1 MNLIKAYHWALCQ
14 KDDSD
19 EKVLR
24 GSASLILERRDAS
37 AKSVLLD
44 VNKLQVWAQVWG
56 SNQESPYWKSE
67 TDLWGVEGNFLSN
80 HLCYWRH
87 ERWAAWSTR
96 PLVKSWTLR
105 WTVQVST
112 GKRWRFFF
120 MCSFHCPWQCCWLAS
135 IILLFYF
142 LLVSLSMWMWKVK
155 LPSGVEGNQL
165 TITVS
170 YSTTNDSTALE
181 WLRYDG
187 WNIGQIWKFSF
198 SPEQILLYNM
208 SQSRADC
215 REETS
220 IPLLSVPGHP
230 LQVSDSLM
238 MVTTIMLTMA
248 MM

>member
-44 VNKLQVWAQVWG
+44 VNKLQVWAQVRG

-112 GKRWRFFF
+112 GKRWRFFYVLF
-120 MCSFHCPWQCCWLAS
+120 PLSMAMLLVGIDYFVV
-135 IILLFYF
+135 LLFVGLSVNVDVIGEVALWSRGEPVDDHGE
-142 LLVSLSMWMWKVK
+142 LLHHQRQHG
-155 LPSGVEGNQL
+155 SGVAQ
-165 TITVS
+165 VW
-170 YSTTNDSTALE
+170 
-181 WLRYDG
+181 WLKH
-187 WNIGQIWKFSF
+187 WS
-198 SPEQILLYNM
+198 NM
-208 SQSRADC
+208 KVFLQPRADF
-215 REETS
+215 T
-220 IPLLSVPGHP
+220 L
-230 LQVSDSLM
+230 
-238 MVTTIMLTMA
+238 
-248 MM
+248 